1 MASNTRFFLHVS
13 VVCILP
19 SRSILAWARSPL
31 LLPFILRPPFV
42 ALPLPR
48 HPPLPDYLQ
57 PLLSLRSL
65 LGNHRSRPQLKLEHR
80 SFKTPSKKTFD
91 VTTVAS
97 NFHIELNPGDVGN
110 ADRYLVQEVIKEIA
124 QYHPLDPGASKG
136 FKVVLLTETDRLT
149 KDAQAALRR
158 TMEK

>member
-1 MASNTRFFLHVS
+1 MGSHLS
-13 VVCILP
+13 LP
-19 SRSILAWARSPL
+19 S
-31 LLPFILRPPFV
+31 ILRVPFV

-48 HPPLPDYLQ
+48 HPPLPDH
-57 PLLSLRSL
+57 RSL
-65 LGNHRSRPQLKLEHR
+65 LDNHRSRPQLKLEHR

>member
-1 MASNTRFFLHVS
+1 M
-13 VVCILP
+13 
-19 SRSILAWARSPL
+19 
-31 LLPFILRPPFV
+31 
-42 ALPLPR
+42 
-48 HPPLPDYLQ
+48 
-57 PLLSLRSL
+57 
-65 LGNHRSRPQLKLEHR
+65 EHR
-80 SFKTPSKKTFD
+80 SFKTPTKKTFD

-136 FKVVLLTETDRLT
+136 FKVVLLTEVERLT